1 MWLLVGLGNP
11 GPEYANTRH
20 NVGFQVVDLLAQ
32 RTGAPAARAKWGAEI
47 AETRI
52 GAERV
57 LLCKP
62 MEYMNVSG
70 QPVVRVA
77 SFWKVEPKQT
87 VVVHDDLD
95 LPFGR
100 LKLGVGGGHGGN
112 NGVRSILAEW
122 GTAEFNRVRMGIGRP
137 GAGRDASSHVLGG
150 FDGAERAAAAE
161 FYARAADAVAC
172 IVTEGLATAMNRFNG
187 SAGGKPAKQDNTKQ
201 DDTKKTNTKGNGT

>member
-20 NVGFQVVDLLAQ
+20 NVGFAVVDLIAE
-32 RTGAPAARAKWGAEI
+32 RTGAPPARSKWGAEI
-47 AETRI
+47 TETRI
-52 GAERV
+52 GGERV

-77 SFWKVEPKQT
+77 SFWKAEPKQT

-100 LKLGVGGGHGGN
+100 LKLGAGGGHGGN

-122 GTAEFNRVRMGIGRP
+122 GNADFGRVRMGIGRP
-137 GAGRDASSHVLGG
+137 AAGRDASSHVLGG
-150 FDGAERAAAAE
+150 FDGVERTAAGE
-161 FYARAADAVAC
+161 FFGRAADAVAC
-172 IVTEGLATAMNRFNG
+172 IVTDGLAVAMNRFNG
-187 SAGGKPAKQDNTKQ
+187 SAGGKPAKGS
-201 DDTKKTNTKGNGT
+201 NTKGDAT

>member
-11 GPEYANTRH
+11 GQEYANTRH

-100 LKLGVGGGHGGN
+100 LKLGAGGGHGGN

-122 GTAEFNRVRMGIGRP
+122 GNADFSRVRMGIGRP
-137 GAGRDASSHVLGG
+137 AAGRDAASHVLSS

-161 FYARAADAVAC
+161 FYERAADAVAC
-172 IVTEGLATAMNRFNG
+172 IVTDGLAVAMNRFNG
-187 SAGGKPAKQDNTKQ
+187 SAGDKPAKQDKSKRN
-201 DDTKKTNTKGNGT
+201 DTKGGAT

>member
-1 MWLLVGLGNP
+1 VWLLVGLGNP

-20 NVGFQVVDLLAQ
+20 NVGFHVVDLLAQ
-32 RTGAPAARAKWGAEI
+32 RTGAPAARAKYGAEI
-47 AETRI
+47 AETRL
-52 GAERV
+52 GGERV

-62 MEYMNVSG
+62 MEFMNVSG

-100 LKLGVGGGHGGN
+100 LKLGAGGGHGGN

-122 GTAEFNRVRMGIGRP
+122 GSAEFNRVRMGIGRP
-137 GAGRDASSHVLGG
+137 AAGRDASSHVLGG
-150 FDGAERAAAAE
+150 FDAAERATLEE
-161 FYARAADAVAC
+161 FFARAADAAAS
-172 IVTEGLATAMNRFNG
+172 IVTEGLGAAMNRYNG
-187 SAGGKPAKQDNTKQ
+187 SAGGKPGKGS
-201 DDTKKTNTKGNGT
+201 TKGDAT

>member
-11 GPEYANTRH
+11 GSEYANTRH
-20 NVGFQVVDLLAQ
+20 NVGFNVVDLLAQ

-52 GAERV
+52 GGERV

-100 LKLGVGGGHGGN
+100 LKLGAGGGHGGN

-122 GTAEFNRVRMGIGRP
+122 GSADFSRVRMGIGRP
-137 GAGRDASSHVLGG
+137 VAGRDPSSHVLGG
-150 FDGAERAAAAE
+150 FDGVERAAVDE
-161 FYARAADAVAC
+161 FFGRAADAAAC
-172 IVTEGLATAMNRFNG
+172 IITDGLGVAMNRFNG
-187 SAGGKPAKQDNTKQ
+187 SAGGKPARGN
-201 DDTKKTNTKGNGT
+201 NTKGNGT

>member
-1 MWLLVGLGNP
+1 VWLLVGLGNP

-20 NVGFQVVDLLAQ
+20 NVGFNVVDLLAQ

-52 GAERV
+52 GGERV

-100 LKLGVGGGHGGN
+100 LKLGAGGGHGGN

-122 GTAEFNRVRMGIGRP
+122 GSPDFNRVRMGIGRP
-137 GAGRDASSHVLGG
+137 TGGRDASSHVLGG
-150 FDGAERAAAAE
+150 FDGVERAEAAE
-161 FYARAADAVAC
+161 FFARAADAVAC
-172 IVTEGLATAMNRFNG
+172 IVTEGLGVAMNRFNG
-187 SAGGKPAKQDNTKQ
+187 SAGGKPAQTGKTKDN
-201 DDTKKTNTKGNGT
+201 NTKGGAT

>member
-1 MWLLVGLGNP
+1 VWLLVGLGNP
-11 GPEYANTRH
+11 GSEYANTRH
-20 NVGFQVVDLLAQ
+20 NVGFAVVDLLAR

-52 GAERV
+52 GGERV

-87 VVVHDDLD
+87 IVVHDDLD

-100 LKLGVGGGHGGN
+100 LKLGAGGGHGGN

-122 GTAEFNRVRMGIGRP
+122 GSADFSRVRMGIGRP
-137 GAGRDASSHVLGG
+137 QGGRDASSHVLGG
-150 FDGAERAAAAE
+150 FDGVERTAVDE
-161 FYARAADAVAC
+161 FFGRAADAAAC
-172 IVTEGLATAMNRFNG
+172 IVTDGLGVAMNRFNG
-187 SAGGKPAKQDNTKQ
+187 SAGSKPARGNS
-201 DDTKKTNTKGNGT
+201 TKGNGT

>member
-11 GPEYANTRH
+11 GSEYANTRH
-20 NVGFQVVDLLAQ
+20 NVGFNVVDLLSQ
-32 RTGAPAARAKWGAEI
+32 RTGAPTARAKWGAEI

-52 GAERV
+52 GDQRV

-77 SFWKVEPKQT
+77 SFWKIEPKQT
-87 VVVHDDLD
+87 IVLHDDLD

-100 LKLGVGGGHGGN
+100 LKLGAGGGHGGN

-122 GTAEFNRVRMGIGRP
+122 GNADFSRVRMGIGRP

-150 FDGAERAAAAE
+150 FDGVDRTAVDE
-161 FYARAADAVAC
+161 FFTRAADAAAC
-172 IVTEGLATAMNRFNG
+172 IVTEGLGVAMNRFNG
-187 SAGGKPAKQDNTKQ
+187 SAGGKPAKGN
-201 DDTKKTNTKGNGT
+201 NTKGNAT

>member
-20 NVGFQVVDLLAQ
+20 NVGFNVVDLLAQ

-52 GAERV
+52 GGERV

-77 SFWKVEPKQT
+77 SFWKVEPRQT

-100 LKLGVGGGHGGN
+100 LKLGAGGGHGGN

-122 GTAEFNRVRMGIGRP
+122 GSADFARVRMGIGRP
-137 GAGRDASSHVLGG
+137 SAGRDASGHVLGG
-150 FDGAERAAAAE
+150 FDGGERAAVEE
-161 FYARAADAVAC
+161 FFGRAADAAAC
-172 IVTEGLATAMNRFNG
+172 IVTDGLAVAMNRFNG
-187 SAGGKPAKQDNTKQ
+187 NAGGKPAQPRSTK
-201 DDTKKTNTKGNGT
+201 DSNTKGDGT

>member
-1 MWLLVGLGNP
+1 VWLLVGLGNP
-11 GPEYANTRH
+11 GAEYANTRH

-32 RTGAPAARAKWGAEI
+32 RTGAPSARAKWGAEI

-100 LKLGVGGGHGGN
+100 LKLGAGGGHGGN

-122 GTAEFNRVRMGIGRP
+122 GSADFSRVRMGIGRP
-137 GAGRDASSHVLGG
+137 TAGRDASSHVLGG
-150 FDGAERAAAAE
+150 FDPTERGAAAE
-161 FYARAADAVAC
+161 FYARAADAAAC
-172 IVTEGLATAMNRFNG
+172 IITDGLAVAMNRFNG
-187 SAGGKPAKQDNTKQ
+187 SAGGKPAKQDNSKKN
-201 DDTKKTNTKGNGT
+201 DTKGGAT

>member
-11 GPEYANTRH
+11 GTEYANTRH
-20 NVGFQVVDLLAQ
+20 NVGFHVVDLVAA
-32 RTGAPAARAKWGAEI
+32 RTGAPPARAKYGAEI

-52 GAERV
+52 GSERV

-77 SFWKVEPKQT
+77 SFWKIEPGQT

-122 GTAEFNRVRMGIGRP
+122 GSADFNRVRMGIGRP
-137 GAGRDASSHVLGG
+137 AAGRDASSHVLGG
-150 FDGAERAAAAE
+150 FEGADRAAAPE
-161 FYARAADAVAC
+161 FFARAADAATC
-172 IVTEGLATAMNRFNG
+172 IVTDGLAAAMNRFNG
-187 SAGGKPAKQDNTKQ
+187 TAGEKPAKGS
-201 DDTKKTNTKGNGT
+201 TKGNGT